1 MIPDLIDMYMNE
13 QKDRVQEFLNEFE
26 PGCLKAPFIEK
37 KRTLLN
43 TIRNGKDFKG
53 DLAYYT
59 ALSNDIRLLIY
70 KLLAQE
76 SLCTC
81 ALAQIFE
88 MTEGSVSHH
97 LKKLEQA
104 QLIIGQK
111 KGRYTMYSTRVNFLK
126 KFEQDVERDSIQ
138 DK

>member
-97 LKKLEQA
+97 MKKLEQA

-111 KGRYTMYSTRVNFLK
+111 KGRYTMYSTKVNFLK
-126 KFEQDVERDSIQ
+126 KFEQDVERDSI
-138 DK
+138 

>member
-1 MIPDLIDMYMNE
+1 MNE

-26 PGCLKAPFIEK
+26 PGCLKTPYIEK
-37 KRTLLN
+37 MRALLN
-43 TIRNGKDFKG
+43 TIRNDKDFKG

-70 KLLAQE
+70 KLLSQE

-81 ALAQIFE
+81 ALAQILE

-97 LKKLEQA
+97 MKKLEQA

-111 KGRYTMYSTRVNFLK
+111 KGRYTMYSTKVNFLK
-126 KFEQDVERDSIQ
+126 KFEQDVERDSI
-138 DK
+138 

>member
-1 MIPDLIDMYMNE
+1 MDMYMNE

-37 KRTLLN
+37 KRALLHA
-43 TIRNGKDFKG
+43 IRDGKDFKG
-53 DLAYYT
+53 DLAYHT

-70 KLLAQE
+70 NMLAHE

-81 ALAQIFE
+81 ALAQILE

-111 KGRYTMYSTRVNFLK
+111 KGRYTMYSTKVNFLK
-126 KFEQDVERDSIQ
+126 KYEQDV
-138 DK
+138 

>member
-1 MIPDLIDMYMNE
+1 MNE
-13 QKDRVQEFLNEFE
+13 QKDRVQEFLDEFE
-26 PGCLKAPFIEK
+26 PGCSKAPYIEK
-37 KRTLLN
+37 KRALLN
-43 TIRNGKDFKG
+43 KIRHDKDFKG
-53 DLAYYT
+53 DLAYHI

-70 KLLAQE
+70 KMLANE

-104 QLIIGQK
+104 GLIIGQK
-111 KGRYTMYSTRVNFLK
+111 KGRYTMYSTKVNFLK
-126 KFEQDVERDSIQ
+126 MFEQDRKREST
-138 DK
+138 